1 MNDPAQGRF
10 DGFGDRP
17 EPGAADILD
26 PFANESPFGDIPHPV
41 DWEALSAAER
51 RAELTRLHQWV
62 VDLVAIWPV
71 DRSVVPPCWYRHET
85 LIRTLAACR
94 DAYLTAYDPS
104 QAASAAADWMHVWD
118 ATQERLRRWVL
129 VSGCRSSQ
137 HRPDPLQRWAHDARN
152 GDASPDSEFEQ
163 FVRSDFE
170 AARGRELARASR

>member
-26 PFANESPFGDIPHPV
+26 PFANESPFADTPHPV

-85 LIRTLAACR
+85 LIRILAACR

-129 VSGCRSSQ
+129 VSGCRSGQ
-137 HRPDPLQRWAHDARN
+137 HRADPLQRWAHDARN
-152 GDASPDSEFEQ
+152 GAASPDSEFEQ

-170 AARGRELARASR
+170 AARGREAARASR

>member
-1 MNDPAQGRF
+1 MNDPGQGHF
-10 DGFGDRP
+10 DGFGDRS
-17 EPGAADILD
+17 EAGAEDILD
-26 PFANESPFGDIPHPV
+26 PCANGSPFGDIPHPV
-41 DWEALSAAER
+41 DWEALSAADR

-62 VDLVAIWPV
+62 VDMVAIWPV

-85 LIRTLAACR
+85 LIRILAACR

-170 AARGRELARASR
+170 AARGRELARARR